1 MTEQGVDE
9 FRRQIGRG
17 AHSVDIIVLEAN
29 DWMTVRQ
36 IEEEVLRRRLP
47 TRGAVREHLDHL
59 VRQGFLRKEKRGRSA
74 FYRVPH
80 AVGSQERP
88 PAEQSNEPLISVMS
102 YVPDE
107 LDSRFTSIGNVPVRS
122 GQGAFRETLI
132 RFYGCQCQVTG
143 TRALSVLEAA
153 HICGYLGTK
162 DDHPENGLILRC
174 DIHELFDQRL
184 IGINPES
191 LIVRVSESIK
201 ADYKEIDQKKLR
213 LGKQVLR
220 PSKAALQIKWD
231 LFISQNRS

>member
-17 AHSVDIIVLEAN
+17 AHSVDIVVREAK
-29 DWMTVRQ
+29 DWMTVHQ

-59 VRQGFLRKEKRGRSA
+59 VRQGHLRKEKRGRNA
-74 FYRVPH
+74 FYRV
-80 AVGSQERP
+80 ADTDKTQES
-88 PAEQSNEPLISVMS
+88 ASEELSNEPSIDVAS
-102 YVPDE
+102 YVPDR
-107 LDSRFTSIGNVPVRS
+107 LDSRMISIGNVPVRS
-122 GQGAFRETLI
+122 GQGAFRDTLI

-143 TRALSVLEAA
+143 TRAPAVLEAA
-153 HICGYLGTK
+153 HICGYLGVK

-191 LIVRVSESIK
+191 LMVRVNESIR

-231 LFISQNRS
+231 LLISQIRG